1 MNVGNVFVIREK
13 FLERHEADIKSKEI
27 SLKRKNDH

>member
-27 SLKRKNDH
+27 SLRKNDH